1 MKTIYKIYD
10 GAMYVL
16 LALVI
21 IVCYIPYAIFKA
33 FFDRGILEDYFDV
46 WRRISDFLRYPIVQ
60 YEKRKNHYEKLKRQ
74 RDYYIDECGRLNN
87 IIEELKKNDNG

>member
-10 GAMYVL
+10 GAIYVL

-33 FFDRGILEDYFDV
+33 FFDRGILDGYFDV
-46 WRRISDFLRYPIVQ
+46 WRRISDFLHYPIVQ
-60 YEKRKNHYEKLKRQ
+60 YEKRKNHYEELKRQ
-74 RDYYIDECGRLNN
+74 RDYYEEECNRLDGV
-87 IIEELKKNDNG
+87 IKELEKEK

>member
-1 MKTIYKIYD
+1 MLFLK
-10 GAMYVL
+10 V
-16 LALVI
+16 
-21 IVCYIPYAIFKA
+21 

>member
-10 GAMYVL
+10 GAIYVL

-21 IVCYIPYAIFKA
+21 IVCYIPYAILKG